1 MRKGGAKR
9 QTLKKTFK
17 KTPLTKRLVKKHT
30 ARIEK
35 TLQGIFGK
43 KIKFT
48 QKLKTLLE
56 KDDSNYEKYSKILNT
71 FQRFFFSILKAEEF
85 ALAKDDER
93 KLSDIDM
100 VKSSIDEILGSI
112 DTTNGNLYDRIH
124 KWSPELFREL
134 EEYLQP
140 SYDSII
146 ALYEDVLRSLKDM
159 YEDNDVDHI
168 HSDVSLVQA
177 NLTDELIKAFT
188 QKRVHKNN
196 LNSSLVDMFKGLTVE
211 KDISDIFS
219 SLKI

>member
-9 QTLKKTFK
+9 KTLKKSVK
-17 KTPLTKRLVKKHT
+17 TKRVVKKHT

-56 KDDSNYEKYSKILNT
+56 KDDSDYEKYSKILNT
-71 FQRFFFSILKAEEF
+71 FQRFFYSILRAEE
-85 ALAKDDER
+85 LAIANEDER

-100 VKSSIDEILGSI
+100 VKSNIDEILESI
-112 DTTNGNLYDRIH
+112 DAANGNLYDRIH
-124 KWSPELFREL
+124 KWSPDVFKEL

-140 SYDSII
+140 SYETTI
-146 ALYEDVLRSLKDM
+146 ALYEDVIRSLKDM
-159 YEDNDVDHI
+159 YVDVDVDYI

-177 NLTDELIKAFT
+177 NLTDDLIKAFT
-188 QKRVHKNN
+188 KKREHKNN
-196 LNSSLVDMFKGLTVE
+196 LNGSLVDMFKGLTVE